1 MFYFLISFLSFL
13 ILSKSFT
20 STPLWIGF
28 WLNLS
33 SSSIF
38 RIKKSSIS
46 FSFYKAPL
54 SMPLKKNEIS
64 ESKLDDDE
72 GEGDKISLLD
82 LPELSLESIL
92 ERLSPA
98 ELCNMATVCKSLR
111 DRCQSDYLWEKLMK
125 QKWGRVIGDS
135 AYQQWRCHVAS
146 RNTQIHQQN
155 QRGLFGSFLRIKPK
169 SQNGGQERRSND
181 SVMALYIALTSG
193 KFWFPAQVYNRENGH
208 AGFMLSCYDAQLCY
222 DSKTDTFQARY
233 SPHGRWAV
241 EENIP
246 WERLRIPPMDMS
258 PHVLYTSDCLD
269 DLRPGD
275 HIEIQWRRN
284 KEFPHGWWYGVA
296 GHLKSCAEHGN
307 HCRCH
312 LSDTVILEFKQ
323 YDPGSRWRQTMIN
336 RRHHRE
342 EGNEVD
348 GFYGGIRR
356 LHNEDEIARWNKLW
370 PTRTVE

>member
-1 MFYFLISFLSFL
+1 MFCFLISFLSFL

-20 STPLWIGF
+20 SKCLSIGS
-28 WLNLS
+28 WLNLL

-46 FSFYKAPL
+46 FSFYEVPL
-54 SMPLKKNEIS
+54 SMPLKKKKTS
-64 ESKLDDDE
+64 ESKLDDE
-72 GEGDKISLLD
+72 GEGGKISLLD
-82 LPELSLESIL
+82 LPDLPLESIL

-98 ELCNMATVCKSLR
+98 ELCGMATVCRSLR
-111 DRCQSDYLWEKLMK
+111 DRCQSEYLWEKLMK
-125 QKWGRVIGDS
+125 KKWGKVIGDS
-135 AYQQWRCHVAS
+135 AYQQWQCHVAS

-155 QRGLFGSFLRIKPK
+155 QKGLLSSCSWIKTK
-169 SQNGGQERRSND
+169 SQNGGQERSH
-181 SVMALYIALTSG
+181 SVMALCISLTNG

-222 DSKTDTFQARY
+222 DSGTDTFQARY

-246 WERLRIPPMDMS
+246 WERLRIPPVDIS
-258 PHVLYTSDCLD
+258 PHVLYTSDCLAE
-269 DLRPGD
+269 LRPGD

-284 KEFPHGWWYGVA
+284 REFPYGWWYGVV

-307 HCRCH
+307 HCCCH

-323 YDPGSRWRQTMIN
+323 YNPGSRWRETVIN
-336 RRHHRE
+336 RKNHKE
-342 EGNEVD
+342 EGNDVD
-348 GFYGGIRR
+348 GFYGGIRK
-356 LHNEDEIARWNKLW
+356 LHDEDEIARWTNLW

>member
-20 STPLWIGF
+20 SKPLSLGF

-38 RIKKSSIS
+38 GIKKCGSG
-46 FSFYKAPL
+46 FSLYKVPL
-54 SMPLKKNEIS
+54 TPTMPLKKKIS
-64 ESKLDDDE
+64 ASKLDDE
-72 GEGDKISLLD
+72 GEAGKISLLD
-82 LPELSLESIL
+82 LPELPLESIL

-98 ELCNMATVCKSLR
+98 ELCSVSAVCKSLR
-111 DRCQSDYLWEKLMK
+111 DRCQSDYLWKRLMK
-125 QKWGRVIGDS
+125 KKWGKIIGDS
-135 AYQQWRCHVAS
+135 AYRQWLSHIAS
-146 RNTQIHQQN
+146 INTHRILHQRN
-155 QRGLFGSFLRIKPK
+155 LFGSFSWIKPK
-169 SQNGGQERRSND
+169 SQNGGLERRRD
-181 SVMALYIALTSG
+181 SAMALYISLTSG

-222 DSKTDTFQARY
+222 DSGTDTFQARY
-233 SPHGRWAV
+233 SPHGRWA

-246 WERLRIPPMDMS
+246 WERLRMPPIDIS
-258 PHVLYTSDCLD
+258 PHVLYTSDCLA

-275 HIEIQWRRN
+275 HVEIQWRRN
-284 KEFPHGWWYGVA
+284 KEFPYGWWYGVI

-307 HCRCH
+307 HCCCH

-323 YDPGSRWRQTMIN
+323 YNAGSRWRQTVIN
-336 RRHHRE
+336 RKHHRE

-348 GFYGGIRR
+348 GFYGGIRKI
-356 LHNEDEIARWNKLW
+356 HNEDEIARWNNLW
-370 PTRTVE
+370 PIRTVE